1 MKTQLQH
8 RPLIYR
14 GISAVF
20 IGGLL
25 ALGQAEAAFTLK
37 TKCEVNGDGVYLSDL
52 LESKTGEAIPAIMID
67 VSPSWG
73 TIREYSSQDLIKL
86 INEKAQGVEV
96 VSSEA
101 DIKTS
106 ISRSSRAL
114 GSREVLELLRVELL
128 KSHVFK
134 QGELELESIRPWKTL
149 LVPDG
154 PVELRMVSKINYP
167 TSQTSLRFQLMDGGV
182 PFGVFSA
189 PVKMSLWK
197 EAWVATGQITRG
209 NLLPKVQ
216 LERQRVNMI
225 MVRQDLW
232 EGNPSD
238 GRYWFRENISPG
250 RLVYSRAVV
259 MKPVV
264 RRGSLAKAVVSIGS
278 VRVST
283 SVKVLEDGAPGEAV
297 RVQNIRTRKELIGK
311 VLDENT
317 IKITGF

>member
-209 NLLPKVQ
+209 TLLPKVQ
-216 LERQRVNMI
+216 LERQRVDMI
-225 MVRQDLW
+225 KVRQDLW

>member
-128 KSHVFK
+128 KSLVFK

-264 RRGSLAKAVVSIGS
+264 RRGSLAKAVVSTGL

-297 RVQNIRTRKELIGK
+297 RVQNIRTRKELIGE

>member
-1 MKTQLQH
+1 
-8 RPLIYR
+8 
-14 GISAVF
+14 
-20 IGGLL
+20 
-25 ALGQAEAAFTLK
+25 
-37 TKCEVNGDGVYLSDL
+37 
-52 LESKTGEAIPAIMID
+52 
-67 VSPSWG
+67 
-73 TIREYSSQDLIKL
+73 
-86 INEKAQGVEV
+86 V

-264 RRGSLAKAVVSIGS
+264 RRGSLAKAVVSTGL

-297 RVQNIRTRKELIGK
+297 RVQNIRTRKELIGE

>member
-1 MKTQLQH
+1 VKTQLQH

-52 LESKTGEAIPAIMID
+52 LESKIEEAIPAIMID

-232 EGNPSD
+232 EGDPSD

-264 RRGSLAKAVVSIGS
+264 RRGSLAKAVVSTGL

-297 RVQNIRTRKELIGK
+297 RVQNIRTRKELIGE

>member
-1 MKTQLQH
+1 
-8 RPLIYR
+8 
-14 GISAVF
+14 
-20 IGGLL
+20 
-25 ALGQAEAAFTLK
+25 
-37 TKCEVNGDGVYLSDL
+37 
-52 LESKTGEAIPAIMID
+52 
-67 VSPSWG
+67 
-73 TIREYSSQDLIKL
+73 
-86 INEKAQGVEV
+86 
-96 VSSEA
+96 
-101 DIKTS
+101 
-106 ISRSSRAL
+106 
-114 GSREVLELLRVELL
+114 LELLRVELL

-154 PVELRMVSKINYP
+154 PVELRMVSKINYT

-297 RVQNIRTRKELIGK
+297 RVQNIRTRKELIGE

>member
-114 GSREVLELLRVELL
+114 GSGEVLELLRVELL

-209 NLLPKVQ
+209 TLLPKVQ

-225 MVRQDLW
+225 KVRQDLW

-264 RRGSLAKAVVSIGS
+264 RRGSLAKAVVSTGL

-297 RVQNIRTRKELIGK
+297 RVQNIRTRKELIGE

>member
-1 MKTQLQH
+1 VKTQLQH

-52 LESKTGEAIPAIMID
+52 LESKIEEAIPAIMID

-96 VSSEA
+96 VSSKA

-232 EGNPSD
+232 EGDPSD

-264 RRGSLAKAVVSIGS
+264 RRGSLAKAVVSTGL

-297 RVQNIRTRKELIGK
+297 RVQNIRTRKELIGE

>member
-264 RRGSLAKAVVSIGS
+264 RRGSLAKAVVSTGL

-283 SVKVLEDGAPGEAV
+283 SVKVLEDGAPGEVV
-297 RVQNIRTRKELIGK
+297 RVQNIRTRKELIGE

>member
-264 RRGSLAKAVVSIGS
+264 RRGSLAKAVVSTGL

-297 RVQNIRTRKELIGK
+297 RVQNIRTRKELIGE

>member
-14 GISAVF
+14 DISAVF

-96 VSSEA
+96 VSSKA

>member
-1 MKTQLQH
+1 MKRQLQH

-264 RRGSLAKAVVSIGS
+264 RRGSLAKAVVSTGL

-297 RVQNIRTRKELIGK
+297 RVQNIRTRKELIGE

>member
-52 LESKTGEAIPAIMID
+52 LESKIEEAIPAIMID

-128 KSHVFK
+128 KSLVFK

-264 RRGSLAKAVVSIGS
+264 RRGSLAKAVVSTGL

-297 RVQNIRTRKELIGK
+297 RVQNIRTRKELIGE

>member
-1 MKTQLQH
+1 M
-8 RPLIYR
+8 
-14 GISAVF
+14 
-20 IGGLL
+20 
-25 ALGQAEAAFTLK
+25 
-37 TKCEVNGDGVYLSDL
+37 YLSDL

-264 RRGSLAKAVVSIGS
+264 RRGSLAKAVVSTGL

-297 RVQNIRTRKELIGK
+297 RVQNIRTRKELIGE

>member
-96 VSSEA
+96 VSSKA

-264 RRGSLAKAVVSIGS
+264 RRGSLAKAVVSTGL

-297 RVQNIRTRKELIGK
+297 RVQNIRTRKELIGE

>member
-1 MKTQLQH
+1 VKTQLQH

-52 LESKTGEAIPAIMID
+52 LESKIEEAIPAIMID

-264 RRGSLAKAVVSIGS
+264 RRGSLAKAVVSTGL

-297 RVQNIRTRKELIGK
+297 RVQNIRTRKELIGE

>member
-14 GISAVF
+14 GISALF

-232 EGNPSD
+232 EGDPSD

-264 RRGSLAKAVVSIGS
+264 RRGSLAKAVVSTGL

-297 RVQNIRTRKELIGK
+297 RVQNIRTRKELIGE

>member
-1 MKTQLQH
+1 MKRQLQH

-52 LESKTGEAIPAIMID
+52 LESKIEEAIPAIMID

-264 RRGSLAKAVVSIGS
+264 RRGSLAKAVVSSGL

-297 RVQNIRTRKELIGK
+297 RVQNIRTRKELIGE

>member
-1 MKTQLQH
+1 MKTQSQH
-8 RPLIYR
+8 QPLIHR
-14 GISAVF
+14 SISTVF
-20 IGGLL
+20 IGALL

-37 TKCEVNGDGVYLSDL
+37 TKCEVSGDGVYLSDL
-52 LESKTGEAIPAIMID
+52 VGSKTGEAIPAVMID

-86 INEKAQGVEV
+86 INERAQGIEV
-96 VSSEA
+96 VSDEA
-101 DIKTS
+101 DMKTS
-106 ISRSSRAL
+106 ISRSSRAF
-114 GSREVLELLRVELL
+114 GSGEVLELLRAELV
-128 KSHVFK
+128 KSPVFR

-154 PVELRMVSKINYP
+154 PVEFRMVSKINYP
-167 TSQTSLRFQLMDGGV
+167 TSQTSLRFQLMDGGI

-197 EAWVATGQITRG
+197 EAWMATDQITRG
-209 NLLPKVQ
+209 TLLSKVE
-216 LERQRVNMI
+216 LKKQRVNTI
-225 MVRQDLW
+225 KVRQDLW

-250 RLVYSRAVV
+250 RLVYSRAIV

-264 RRGSLAKAVVSIGS
+264 RRGSLVKAVVSNGA
-278 VRVST
+278 VQVSAK
-283 SVKVLEDGAPGEAV
+283 VKVLEDGAPGEAV
-297 RVQNIRTRKELIGK
+297 RVQNVTTRKELIGE